1 VRDLLDDH
9 RPERHPVTAMSDL
22 DRTADR
28 IADNDRKPDADC
40 TLDGDRMR
48 DAIAAAAAVRRTTAP
63 NPWVGSVVVAG
74 GRTFTGATGP
84 PGHRHAEIAAMH
96 AARLSGVPLRGATV
110 YTTLE
115 PCAHQGRTP
124 PCTEAIIEAGVGR
137 VVVGIVDPDANV
149 AGRGIDGLRASGVR
163 VDVGVERAAI
173 EEQLRPY
180 LVHRRTGRPFVV
192 LKLAS
197 TLDGR
202 TAAADGTSRWI
213 TGDDARTAVH
223 ELRAD
228 SDAICVGAGTVRADD
243 PELTV
248 RGIDG
253 RSPRRVVLGR
263 VPEHARVRPCLEW
276 TGGLG
281 ALLDRLGADG
291 VLQLLVEGGAAVAG
305 AFHRAGLVDRYVV
318 HLAPAFLGGDDGR
331 PLFAGPG
338 APTIGQLSRG
348 RVAGVRRLGDD
359 VEIVV
364 DSVGAS

>member
-1 VRDLLDDH
+1 
-9 RPERHPVTAMSDL
+9 MQ
-22 DRTADR
+22 
-28 IADNDRKPDADC
+28 
-40 TLDGDRMR
+40 
-48 DAIAAAAAVRRTTAP
+48 
-63 NPWVGSVVVAG
+63 
-74 GRTFTGATGP
+74 
-84 PGHRHAEIAAMH
+84 
-96 AARLSGVPLRGATV
+96 AARRAGSAPAGSTLYS
-110 YTTLE
+110 TLE

-124 PCTEAIIEAGVGR
+124 PCTEAIIDAGVAR
-137 VVVGIVDPDANV
+137 VVIGIVDPDANV
-149 AGRGIDGLRASGVR
+149 AGRGIDRLRAAGIR
-163 VDVGVERAAI
+163 VDVGVEAAAI

-202 TAAADGTSRWI
+202 TAAPDGTSRWI
-213 TGDDARTAVH
+213 TGDDARAAVH

-253 RSPRRVVLGR
+253 RSPRRVVLGC
-263 VPEHARVRPCLEW
+263 VPEHARVHPCLEW
-276 TGGLG
+276 TGDLAG
-281 ALLDRLGADG
+281 LLDHLGADG

-318 HLAPAFLGGDDGR
+318 HLAPAFVGGDDGR
-331 PLFAGPG
+331 PLFAGRG
-338 APTIGQLSRG
+338 APTIAELWRG
-348 RVAGVRRLGDD
+348 RIISTRRLGDD